1 MESLI
6 VSSIFAIVTAPIVVI
21 PSVML
26 GIYIYNKK
34 HPAKKKP

>member
-6 VSSIFAIVTAPIVVI
+6 ISTVFAIVTAPIVVV

-34 HPAKKKP
+34 HPTKKKP